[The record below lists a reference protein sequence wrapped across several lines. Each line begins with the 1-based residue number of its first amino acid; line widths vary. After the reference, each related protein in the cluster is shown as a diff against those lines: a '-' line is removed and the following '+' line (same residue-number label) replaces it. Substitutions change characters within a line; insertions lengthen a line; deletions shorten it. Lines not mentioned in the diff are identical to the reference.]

1 MLRALLLFTA
11 ACSALGDLPVG
22 GKPNAIYDAQGS
34 GRVKV
39 KSVKNGVLYNITAPN
54 NTHILEMHVY
64 GTAYERGVAHGS
76 LLATKVP
83 TFMTEVACPFY
94 SHAMCHSNLLM
105 PALCDWLQEL
115 PKFFEATNPTPCVC
129 EPLL

>member
-1 MLRALLLFTA
+1 MYFELLILTSISIQAQTSLLLGPEVRAAQKIDMLFYTPMLRALVLFTA

-39 KSVKNGVLYNITAPN
+39 RSVKNGVLYNITAPN

-83 TFMTEVACPFY
+83 TFML
-94 SHAMCHSNLLM
+94 SLIHI
-105 PALCDWLQEL
+105 
-115 PKFFEATNPTPCVC
+115 
-129 EPLL
+129 